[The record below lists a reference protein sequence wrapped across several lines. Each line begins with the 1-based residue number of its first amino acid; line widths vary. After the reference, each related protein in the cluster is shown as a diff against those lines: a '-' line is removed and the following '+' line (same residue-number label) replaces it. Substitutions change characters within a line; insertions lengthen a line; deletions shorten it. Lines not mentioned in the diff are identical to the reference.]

1 MEKWCSVDR
10 AVGRSLPDLVVESYS
25 PQGEAMIKVR
35 RLNKSE
41 LVVNAEMIE
50 FVEATPDTIVSM
62 ISGKKIVVAE
72 SVDEIIER
80 VVEYRKKCNQPLF
93 GG

>member
-1 MEKWCSVDR
+1 
-10 AVGRSLPDLVVESYS
+10 
-25 PQGEAMIKVR
+25 MIKVR
-35 RLNKSE
+35 RLNQSE

-50 FVEATPDTIVSM
+50 FVEATPDSIVSM

-93 GG
+93 SG